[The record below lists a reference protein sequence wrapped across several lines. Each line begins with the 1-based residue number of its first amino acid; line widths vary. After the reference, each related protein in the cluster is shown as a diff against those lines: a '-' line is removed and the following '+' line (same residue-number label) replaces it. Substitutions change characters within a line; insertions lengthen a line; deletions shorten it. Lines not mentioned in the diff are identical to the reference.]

1 MVGTSPGEAANQEK
15 TQEVSF
21 AGSLLFWESDNCLS
35 VLKFPFCGSLTLLS
49 LTVFVLIL
57 CLFLAVVSSNTAVML

>member
-1 MVGTSPGEAANQEK
+1 
-15 TQEVSF
+15 
-21 AGSLLFWESDNCLS
+21 
-35 VLKFPFCGSLTLLS
+35 LTLLS